1 MLILDHEQIRHTIR
15 RLAIEIVENNY
26 KEKKIIL
33 AGINNNGL
41 KLSELIKKELMNITE
56 MEVVLTN
63 ISVDAAAPTSKEV
76 KLDLPIAE
84 CKKVVVFVVD
94 DVANTGRTLF
104 YAMKPLMDVLC
115 KKVEA
120 IVMVDRSHKS
130 FPIRVDYVGM
140 TLATTLKEHILVS
153 LDKEDAFAV
162 TLD

>member
-41 KLSELIKKELMNITE
+41 KLSELIKNELMNITE

-63 ISVDAAAPTSKEV
+63 ISVDAAAPTSKEIV
-76 KLDLPIAE
+76 LDLPLVE
-84 CKKVVVFVVD
+84 CKRAVVFVVD

-130 FPIRVDYVGM
+130 FPVRVDYVGM

-153 LDKEDAFAV
+153 LDKEDAYAV